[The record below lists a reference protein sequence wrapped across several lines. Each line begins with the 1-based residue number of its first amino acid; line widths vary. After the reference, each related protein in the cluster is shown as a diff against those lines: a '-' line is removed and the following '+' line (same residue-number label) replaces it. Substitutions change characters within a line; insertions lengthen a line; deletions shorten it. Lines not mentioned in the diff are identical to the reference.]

1 MATKLNFSLLDN
13 ELRKGAYE
21 IASLL
26 NIEESSEGTKV
37 SAIKTDKGLK
47 IIKENDIINI
57 NYREKSEFFRAL
69 SHIHDVIS
77 DGASVSEDKSF
88 ETLGYMLDASRDAVI
103 NIESVKKL
111 IRYLAVLG
119 YNNLMLYTEDT
130 FEIPEYP
137 YFGYMRGRYTKE
149 EIKEIDKYAQLFGI
163 ELIPC
168 VQTLAHLNAAIR
180 WSCFNDI
187 TDCNDILLCGDENTY
202 KLIDSMMK
210 SLSEAFTSRNI
221 NIGMDEAHM
230 VGLGKYL
237 DRNGYKNRY
246 DILISHLNRVVE
258 ICEKYGFKPMMWSDM
273 FFRLAYSGDYY
284 NSEGTMPENVRNS
297 VPKNLSL
304 VYWDYY
310 SRSYEKYEAMIT
322 KHQNFDNNIVFAGG
336 AWKWTGFAPHNHFS
350 FLTSRLALEA
360 CKNRGVK
367 DVFVTGWG
375 DNGAECSQFSVIPT
389 LTLYAEYCFTQRAD
403 DECLNKRLND
413 CFGLSLDTFMLLDTP
428 NLMPDTVDAKERVVN
443 PSKYIMYND
452 PLVGLLDRHINK
464 DTFPAAYMDYSDKLS
479 KYIGDKKF
487 GYIFDTLSSLCRLLS
502 KKCDLSMNIRKA
514 YNEDDKDS
522 LNKISAEDIPAIINL
537 LDDFIA
543 VFRKQWYLENKTFG
557 FDVHELR
564 LGGLKERLLSTA
576 LRLKDYTAGN
586 INRIE
591 ELEQQVLYFDCRDEN
606 LQRPLNISYNNW
618 GKIATALIL

>member
-210 SLSEAFTSRNI
+210 SLWS
-221 NIGMDEAHM
+221 GQ
-230 VGLGKYL
+230 
-237 DRNGYKNRY
+237 
-246 DILISHLNRVVE
+246 IS
-258 ICEKYGFKPMMWSDM
+258 G
-273 FFRLAYSGDYY
+273 
-284 NSEGTMPENVRNS
+284 
-297 VPKNLSL
+297 
-304 VYWDYY
+304 
-310 SRSYEKYEAMIT
+310 
-322 KHQNFDNNIVFAGG
+322 
-336 AWKWTGFAPHNHFS
+336 
-350 FLTSRLALEA
+350 
-360 CKNRGVK
+360 
-367 DVFVTGWG
+367 
-375 DNGAECSQFSVIPT
+375 
-389 LTLYAEYCFTQRAD
+389 
-403 DECLNKRLND
+403 
-413 CFGLSLDTFMLLDTP
+413 
-428 NLMPDTVDAKERVVN
+428 
-443 PSKYIMYND
+443 
-452 PLVGLLDRHINK
+452 
-464 DTFPAAYMDYSDKLS
+464 
-479 KYIGDKKF
+479 
-487 GYIFDTLSSLCRLLS
+487 
-502 KKCDLSMNIRKA
+502 
-514 YNEDDKDS
+514 
-522 LNKISAEDIPAIINL
+522 
-537 LDDFIA
+537 
-543 VFRKQWYLENKTFG
+543 
-557 FDVHELR
+557 
-564 LGGLKERLLSTA
+564 
-576 LRLKDYTAGN
+576 
-586 INRIE
+586 
-591 ELEQQVLYFDCRDEN
+591 
-606 LQRPLNISYNNW
+606 
-618 GKIATALIL
+618 